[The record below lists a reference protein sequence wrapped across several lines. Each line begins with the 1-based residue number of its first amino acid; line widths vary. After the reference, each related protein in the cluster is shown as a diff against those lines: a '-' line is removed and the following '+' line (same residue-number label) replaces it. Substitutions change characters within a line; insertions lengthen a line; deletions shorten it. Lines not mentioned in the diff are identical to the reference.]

1 MDSEY
6 LRLNY
11 EKAVIA
17 CLAEHL
23 RAYVGERPKT
33 IEATDLPI
41 ANAQV
46 PESLVMDMLRQL
58 HREVHL
64 REDKLAEF
72 KLARKEA
79 KPLFSDA
86 PDEPA
91 APSPPK
97 KKKKK
102 KKASTADTAP
112 PSTGVADVQ
121 ELHTDGIDPRE
132 STVELRDDPE
142 LEPKSAAG

>member
-58 HREVHL
+58 HREVHI

-72 KLARKEA
+72 SLARKET
-79 KPLFSDA
+79 KPLFSGT

-91 APSPPK
+91 AASPPK

-102 KKASTADTAP
+102 KKDPAPAP
-112 PSTGVADVQ
+112 PSTGTADVQ